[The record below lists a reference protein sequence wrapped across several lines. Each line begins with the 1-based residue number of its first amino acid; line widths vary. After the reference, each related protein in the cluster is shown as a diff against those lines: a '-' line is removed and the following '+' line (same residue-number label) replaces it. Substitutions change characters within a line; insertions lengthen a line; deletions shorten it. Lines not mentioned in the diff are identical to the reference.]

1 MRVVALDIIIF
12 MVFNV
17 KYFFVNIIMARRNQ
31 DDDEK
36 RWEML
41 IKEWK
46 FMIHLDMMM
55 ISMADREDKKQI

>member
-1 MRVVALDIIIF
+1 
-12 MVFNV
+12 
-17 KYFFVNIIMARRNQ
+17 MARRNQ